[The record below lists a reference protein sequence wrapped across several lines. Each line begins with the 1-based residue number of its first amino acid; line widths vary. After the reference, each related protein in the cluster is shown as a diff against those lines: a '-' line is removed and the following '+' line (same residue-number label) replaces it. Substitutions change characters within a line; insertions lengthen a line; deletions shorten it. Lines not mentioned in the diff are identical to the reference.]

1 MGTTDSL
8 GNSAIDQKNPPKMYL
23 TLYIT
28 KKQTS
33 KNYPIFT
40 TAKYF
45 SFDDTD
51 VSTMTEPSFKL
62 SEPHKTH
69 LKQVHR
75 TEKFISSRQKSSWLP
90 CPLEKRFSGSHHV
103 L

>member
-1 MGTTDSL
+1 
-8 GNSAIDQKNPPKMYL
+8 MYL
-23 TLYIT
+23 TLHIT
-28 KKQTS
+28 NKQTS

-51 VSTMTEPSFKL
+51 VSTTTEPSVKL

-69 LKQVHR
+69 LKQVDRVDRKVHLLQ
-75 TEKFISSRQKSSWLP
+75 TEIQLVAMSS
-90 CPLEKRFSGSHHV
+90 
-103 L
+103 